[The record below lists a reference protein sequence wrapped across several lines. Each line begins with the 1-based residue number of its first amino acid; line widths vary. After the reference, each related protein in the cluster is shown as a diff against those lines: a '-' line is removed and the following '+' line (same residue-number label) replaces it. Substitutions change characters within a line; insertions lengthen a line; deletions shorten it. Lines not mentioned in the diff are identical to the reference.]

1 MKTSQNENSQN
12 QIGTVLNLEVSS
24 TVVSSQL
31 VYNEL
36 NDYPVQE
43 ADLFEQLENN
53 LARLEDIRHRMSF
66 MMREIRYVMKI

>member
-12 QIGTVLNLEVSS
+12 QIGSVLNLEVSS